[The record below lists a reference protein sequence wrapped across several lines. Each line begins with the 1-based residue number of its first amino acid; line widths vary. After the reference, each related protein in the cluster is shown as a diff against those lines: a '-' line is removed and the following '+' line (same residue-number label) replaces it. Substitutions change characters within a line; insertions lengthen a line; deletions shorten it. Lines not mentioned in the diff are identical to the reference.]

1 MDKTLELQFQ
11 NEIIDRLIANGYLLG
26 DPKHYDRQKA
36 LYPEDVITFV
46 KASQPKAWESFQKKY
61 PTDTEASLIKTLERQ
76 LSKVDPNA
84 SDVDLRKYGTLGT
97 LRHEIRD
104 RGVRFKMCQFK
115 PDHNL
120 NPKTLQAYDKNILR
134 VVPELVYSPYAT
146 KEHLEATGTKAK
158 AYRID
163 LVLFLNGIP
172 IITMELKSEFKQSVD
187 NAIWQY
193 KTTRLPKDPETHKP
207 EPLLTFKRG
216 ALVHFAISQDLISMT
231 TKLAGKGTFFLPF
244 NKGTSE
250 GAAGNDTPEDD
261 AFPTSYLWDEV
272 LQKDNILNII
282 GRFIHLEIKE
292 EEDWD
297 GRKSKKESLIFPR
310 YHQWSVVTKLLKT
323 TREEG
328 SGQKYLIQHSA
339 GSGKSNS
346 IAWTAHQLASLYDDK
361 GEKLFDSILVLTDRT
376 VLDSQLQDTIYQFE
390 HQEGVVGRI
399 NRNEGDGS
407 KSEQLADALSK
418 RQPIIIVTIQ
428 TFPHIIDIIAKS
440 STLKDRK
447 YAIIAD
453 EAHSSQTGSTARK
466 MKSILSSEQSE
477 GQEEI
482 TPEDMLQ
489 QILASKK
496 SNPNLSYYAFTAT
509 PKSKTLEMFGRL
521 PKPEEKP
528 SKKNK
533 PEAFHV
539 YSMRQA
545 IEEGFILDVLQ
556 NYTTYN
562 TAYKLAQKQAE
573 ADREVD
579 SKKASKKL
587 GVWVK
592 LHAHNIG
599 QRVRVIVEHFRKN
612 VSSLLN
618 GQAKAMVVTSSRLE
632 AVKYMVGFNKYIK
645 EQSYTNLQAMIA
657 FSGEIIDE
665 ESAKKLSFGDEH
677 AFNERNMNPN
687 LKGRDMRKAFATDEY
702 QVMIV
707 ANKFQTGFDEPKLCA
722 MYVLKQLKG
731 VECVQTLSRLNRVYK
746 GKKETGTFILD
757 FVNDGADILDSF
769 KTYYKTASL
778 TNVSD
783 PNKVYEILDKL
794 KAMRVFQQ
802 DEVDGFWEAFYNKRA
817 SQGKLTNC
825 CRPAKDRWTLLYTS
839 ATENI
844 KRLESIYE
852 RTKATNDPV
861 LLQNA
866 ENELK
871 EAKGERDKLVIFKKD
886 LGTFSRFYEFISQIE
901 DFGDEELEKHS
912 LFCRH
917 LQPLLK
923 EIKDKKE
930 EVDLSDVDLTHYRL
944 NILKQ
949 GNLGLHEQEES
960 YGLSPASGLG
970 SGRNK
975 DKKKE
980 LLSITIEKFNE
991 IFEADKLTDADKINY
1006 ANTIADKIKENLS
1019 VMDQVNNNSK
1029 EQAMLGDFQGAVE
1042 DAVLE
1047 CNDLRQEIVTQ
1058 YLSSKQVQI
1067 GFANLIYDML
1077 KQTGGGINANT

>member
-1 MDKTLELQFQ
+1 
-11 NEIIDRLIANGYLLG
+11 
-26 DPKHYDRQKA
+26 
-36 LYPEDVITFV
+36 
-46 KASQPKAWESFQKKY
+46 
-61 PTDTEASLIKTLERQ
+61 
-76 LSKVDPNA
+76 
-84 SDVDLRKYGTLGT
+84 
-97 LRHEIRD
+97 
-104 RGVRFKMCQFK
+104 MCQFK

-120 NPKTLQAYDKNILR
+120 NPKTLHAYEKNILR

-146 KEHLEATGTKAK
+146 KEHLESTGSKAK

-172 IITMELKSEFKQSVD
+172 IVTLELKSEFKQSVD
-187 NAIWQY
+187 SAIWQY

-216 ALVHFAISQDLISMT
+216 ALVHFAVSQDSVSMA

-244 NKGTSE
+244 NKGTSD
-250 GAAGNDTPEDD
+250 GGAGNDTPEDD
-261 AFPTSYLWDEV
+261 SFPTSYLWEEV
-272 LQKDNILNII
+272 LQRDNILNII
-282 GRFIHLEIKE
+282 GRFIHLEIQQ

-297 GRKSKKESLIFPR
+297 GKKSKKETLIFPR
-310 YHQWSVVTKLLKT
+310 YHQWNVVTKLLQT

-328 SGQKYLIQHSA
+328 SGQKYQIQHSA

-346 IAWTAHQLASLYDDK
+346 IAWSAHQLASLYDDK
-361 GEKLFDSILVLTDRT
+361 GEKFFDSVLVLTDRT

-399 NRNEGDGS
+399 NRDEGDGS
-407 KSEQLADALSK
+407 KSSQLEEALSK

-428 TFPHIIDIIAKS
+428 TFGALVNIIENSA
-440 STLKDRK
+440 TLKERK

-466 MKSILSSEQSE
+466 MKSVLSSAQSNDE
-477 GQEEI
+477 EEI
-482 TPEDMLQ
+482 TAEDMLQ
-489 QILASKK
+489 QVLESRKT
-496 SNPNLSYYAFTAT
+496 NPNLSYYAFTAT

-521 PKPEEKP
+521 PKPDEKP
-528 SKKNK
+528 SKDNK

-573 ADREVD
+573 ADKEVD
-579 SKKASKKL
+579 SKKASKEL

-612 VSSLLN
+612 VAHLLN

-632 AVKYMVGFNKYIK
+632 AVKYMLGFNKYIK
-645 EQSYTNLQAMIA
+645 ENKYTDLQAMIA
-657 FSGEIIDE
+657 FSGEIVDD
-665 ESAKKLSFGDEH
+665 ESATSLSLNADH
-677 AFNERNMNPN
+677 AFNEKNMNPN

-707 ANKFQTGFDEPKLCA
+707 ANKFQTGFDQPKLCA

-746 GKKETGTFILD
+746 GKKEAGTFVLD
-757 FVNDGADILDSF
+757 FVNEESDILESF

-778 TNVSD
+778 TDVSD
-783 PNKVYEILDKL
+783 PNMVYQILDKL
-794 KAMRVFQQ
+794 KAMRVFQLQ
-802 DEVDGFWEAFYNKRA
+802 EVDDFWEAFYNKRA
-817 SQGKLTNC
+817 SSAKLTNC
-825 CRPAKDRWTLLYTS
+825 CRPAKDRWTFLYTT
-839 ATENI
+839 AIDNI
-844 KRLESIYE
+844 KRLEMVYE

-866 ENELK
+866 EGELK
-871 EAKGERDKLVIFKKD
+871 DAKAEKDKLVIFKKD

-901 DFGDEELEKHS
+901 DFGDPELEKHS

-917 LQPLLK
+917 LQPLLRETK
-923 EIKDKKE
+923 EQKE
-930 EVDLSDVDLTHYRL
+930 EVDLSNVDLTHYRM
-944 NILKQ
+944 NIIRQ
-949 GNLGLHEQEES
+949 GNLGLHEQEEA
-960 YGLSPASGLG
+960 YGLDPANDLG

-980 LLSITIEKFNE
+980 LLSVIVEKFNE
-991 IFEADKLTDADKINY
+991 VFEADGLTDADMINY
-1006 ANTIADKIKENLS
+1006 VQTVVDKVKENTS
-1019 VMDQVNNNSK
+1019 VMDQVKNNSK
-1029 EQAMLGDFQGAVE
+1029 EQAMPGDFQGAVE
-1042 DAVLE
+1042 DAVIASDE
-1047 CNDLRQEIVTQ
+1047 IRQEIVTQ
-1058 YLSSKQVQI
+1058 YLYSKQVQT
-1067 GFANLIYDML
+1067 GFANMIFDML
-1077 KQTGGGINANT
+1077 KQTGASS